1 MSRYEINKD
10 SYSPLKKTKKRV
22 GWSISR
28 KSSIDQQEKTNV
40 MYQKLRRT

>member
-1 MSRYEINKD
+1 MSPYEINKN

-28 KSSIDQQEKTNV
+28 KSSTDQHQK
-40 MYQKLRRT
+40 MSLIYQKLRRA